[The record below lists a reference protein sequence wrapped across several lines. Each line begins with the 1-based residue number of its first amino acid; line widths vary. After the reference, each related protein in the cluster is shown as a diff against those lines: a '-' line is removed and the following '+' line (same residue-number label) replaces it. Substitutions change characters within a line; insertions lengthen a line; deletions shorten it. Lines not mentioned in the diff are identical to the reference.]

1 MGLDF
6 LLWLS
11 PIHQFGLVNQKIC
24 RALRMRDLFR
34 LSSCKPPTE
43 VKVYVGSNPIYTTP
57 RITTNHNCKKF
68 SRDQLYSDSNTNI
81 IERLLTFRPLTIVSG
96 HKILMILIK
105 LAAISRLWDLHPYKP
120 ANGYQHSQILLA
132 LYSSVRTLMH
142 MGISAAKTLTLY

>member
-1 MGLDF
+1 MWGAILF
-6 LLWLS
+6 TRHLGSQPTTTVKSLAGINCTRTQT
-11 PIHQFGLVNQKIC
+11 PISL
-24 RALRMRDLFR
+24 
-34 LSSCKPPTE
+34 
-43 VKVYVGSNPIYTTP
+43 
-57 RITTNHNCKKF
+57 
-68 SRDQLYSDSNTNI
+68 
-81 IERLLTFRPLTIVSG
+81 RLLTFRPLTIVSG